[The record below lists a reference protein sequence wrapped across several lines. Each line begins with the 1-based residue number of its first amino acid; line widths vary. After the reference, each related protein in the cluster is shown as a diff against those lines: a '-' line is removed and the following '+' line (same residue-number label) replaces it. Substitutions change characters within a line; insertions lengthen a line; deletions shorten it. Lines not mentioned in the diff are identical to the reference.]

1 MKKLII
7 ILFAF
12 LVACS
17 NSPEKKIEKS
27 FESQRFVK
35 NRDIQVKDVIIY
47 DTVTLND
54 IIKRLDYTENK
65 IMSLDKKLNKIYSY
79 KDSIS
84 IRFNYHNMRR
94 DSSFR
99 RLQLMQDIYERE
111 FDHLVKEQFDYANLG
126 KQIDDSIYAYKVK
139 IITERGSFNFM
150 VAPITFTIISPIFP
164 SFRDSLT
171 NFNN

>member
-12 LVACS
+12 LAACS

-27 FESQRFVK
+27 FENQRFVK

-47 DTVTLND
+47 DTITLND
-54 IIKRLDYTENK
+54 IINRLDYTENK

-79 KDSIS
+79 KDSV
-84 IRFNYHNMRR
+84 RFNYHNMRR

-111 FDHLVKEQFDYANLG
+111 FDHLMREQFDYANLG

-150 VAPITFTIISPIFP
+150 VAPLTYTIISPIFP
-164 SFRDSLT
+164 NFEDSLT
-171 NFNN
+171 KF